1 MQIHA
6 EEIRV
11 CSCIIVQ
18 PAGEFAPQRRE
29 KNRRTMPYED
39 AQQAIVDAASE
50 GHTSTYHASSE
61 IRVGSTVILRP
72 GQHDI
77 TDTLI
82 MRRAVTIEA
91 EEDATA
97 EDCVLVC
104 DGLRGLLQV

>member
-1 MQIHA
+1 MCA
-6 EEIRV
+6 
-11 CSCIIVQ
+11 CIIVQ

-29 KNRRTMPYED
+29 KNRRTMPYENS
-39 AQQAIVDAASE
+39 QQAIIDAASE
-50 GHTSTYHASSE
+50 GRTSTYHTSSE
-61 IRVGSTVILRP
+61 IRTGSTVILRA

-91 EEDATA
+91 EEDVTA
-97 EDCVLVC
+97 EDCILVC